1 MHLSLLF
8 VCSLLAAAIAALTAN
23 TKRHVVHERRE
34 RLPAHWKRSA
44 KLHGDSNLP
53 MRIAL
58 TQSNLDRADEF
69 LMDVAH
75 PESPNYGKHVCILNF
90 ILPLS
95 RFPCCG
101 EILVNVPLWTSPER
115 RQTFIPH

>member
-1 MHLSLLF
+1 MHLSLIS
-8 VCSLLAAAIAALTAN
+8 VCSLLAAAIAAPAAN

-44 KLHGDSNLP
+44 KLHGDSNMP

-58 TQSNLDRADEF
+58 TQNNLDRADEF

-90 ILPLS
+90 ISPSTDFVAVVKYLLMS
-95 RFPCCG
+95 ACG
-101 EILVNVPLWTSPER
+101 RP
-115 RQTFIPH
+115 